1 MLATLNIERMK
12 KIEHLGI
19 AVKDLDASNVLFEKL
34 LGVAPYKQEE
44 VVSEGVLTSFFK
56 NGPNKI
62 ELLAATEPNGPIS
75 KFLEKKGEGIHHIAF
90 EVDDIVL
97 EMARLQQE
105 GFVLLHQKPKKGA
118 DNKWVA
124 FVHPKSSNGVLVEL
138 CQEIK
143 N

>member
-1 MLATLNIERMK
+1 MK

-19 AVKDLDASNVLFEKL
+19 AVHNMQDSNKLFEKL

-44 VVSEGVLTSFFK
+44 VASEGVMTSFFQ

-62 ELLAATEPNGPIS
+62 ELLAATDPTGPIA
-75 KFLEKKGEGIHHIAF
+75 KFLEKKGEGIHHVAF
-90 EVDDIVL
+90 EVDDIKA
-97 EMARLQQE
+97 EMERLKHE
-105 GFVLLHQKPKKGA
+105 GFTLLNEKPKKGA

-124 FVHPKSSNGVLVEL
+124 FVHPKSANGVLVEL

-143 N
+143 E